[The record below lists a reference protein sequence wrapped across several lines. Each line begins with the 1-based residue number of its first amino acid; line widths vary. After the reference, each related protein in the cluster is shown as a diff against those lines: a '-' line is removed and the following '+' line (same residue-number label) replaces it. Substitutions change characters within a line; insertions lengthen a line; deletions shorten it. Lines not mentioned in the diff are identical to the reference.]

1 VQGREVGGAWGY
13 GSILND
19 DTPLHRSPTLALT
32 PSAVLQQNART
43 HAASL
48 LPPLTHL
55 PPTMVLPGK
64 DVVQKV
70 AAGQKLE
77 TVQSQKPGEE

>member
-1 VQGREVGGAWGY
+1 MSELQG
-13 GSILND
+13 
-19 DTPLHRSPTLALT
+19 LT
-32 PSAVLQQNART
+32 RSAVLQQNART

-64 DVVQKV
+64 DAVKAVLKGETIGEVQN
-70 AAGQKLE
+70 QK
-77 TVQSQKPGEE
+77 TGEE